1 MTIEAYQTAKAKPYK
16 RWGQIEVIQNY
27 VGDNI
32 KLSMGSNKKQR
43 VKGFGGAF
51 TESSAYVFYEL
62 PINRQKEILESYF
75 SPSKGIGYTFGR
87 THMNSCDFSLENY
100 AAAQRAGDVT
110 LDYFDTTREE
120 ASIWK
125 MILGAQAVAGKEI
138 PLLLSP
144 WSPPA
149 WMKSN
154 GTMNNGGYLLPE
166 YYLSWA
172 KYYPKYIKRMTD
184 FGLNVFALT
193 VQNEPEATQ
202 TWDSCRY
209 TGVQEGEF
217 IANYLGPTLKREG
230 VEVDIYALDH
240 NRDIL
245 YKRVKDVTSVEKAT
259 KYLKGFAIHW
269 YSGSDFNELKETKKD
284 YPNFDYIFSE
294 GCIEGG
300 VKIGQWDRGE
310 RYAHNIIGDFNAG
323 ISLWLD
329 WNMVLDQNGGP
340 NHVGNYCDAPVI
352 GNLLTN
358 DVIYQ
363 NSYAYIG
370 HFSKFIKSDAYIIET
385 SLTGQGSETLETLGA
400 INKDGSRV
408 CVILNRGTNKLI
420 VETEMKHFVNIEPNS
435 ITTIIQK

>member
-1 MTIEAYQTAKAKPYK
+1 MNIEAYQTAKAKPDK
-16 RWGQIEVIQNY
+16 QWEQIEVIQNY
-27 VGDNI
+27 VGDKL
-32 KLSMGSNKKQR
+32 KLSLGSNKRQR

-51 TESSAYVFYEL
+51 TESSAYVLSKLSVEKQQ
-62 PINRQKEILESYF
+62 RILESYF
-75 SPSKGIGYTFGR
+75 SPNKGIGYTFGR

-100 AAAQRAGDVT
+100 AAAQRAGDVN

-120 ASIWK
+120 TSIWK
-125 MILGAQAVAGKEI
+125 MILEAQNIAGKKI

-154 GTMNNGGYLLPE
+154 GSMNNGGYLLPE

-172 KYYPKYIKRMTD
+172 NYYPKYLNKMKD
-184 FGLNVFALT
+184 FGLNVFAITL
-193 VQNEPEATQ
+193 QNEPEATQ

-245 YKRVKDVTSVEKAT
+245 YKRVQDVTSVDKAT
-259 KYLKGFAIHW
+259 NYLKGFAIHW
-269 YSGSDFNELKETKKD
+269 YSGSDFIELEKTKGD
-284 YPNFDYIFSE
+284 FPNFDYIFSE
-294 GCIEGG
+294 GCVEGG

-329 WNMVLDQNGGP
+329 WNILLDQNGGP
-340 NHVGNYCDAPVI
+340 NHVGNFCDAPVI
-352 GNLLTN
+352 GNILTD

-363 NSYAYIG
+363 NSYVYIG
-370 HFSKFIKSDAYIIET
+370 HFSKFIKTDAHIVSSEL
-385 SLTGQGSETLETLGA
+385 SGQGSEFLETLGA

-408 CVILNRGTNKLI
+408 CVLLNRSVNSLL
-420 VETEMKHFVNIEPNS
+420 VEVDFGQVVNIEPNS
-435 ITTIIQK
+435 ITTVIIK

>member
-259 KYLKGFAIHW
+259 NYLKGFAIHW
-269 YSGSDFNELKETKKD
+269 YSGSDFNELEETKKD